1 MVIHTGNTSSKGEAL
16 NCLQL
21 TSFYT
26 VGSKRALEM
35 LGYRQM
41 ARRSCEIEKNITSGE
56 NAGNAWI
63 QTNGQ
68 EKLRDREKHITFCE
82 NSALQ
87 NARASSN
94 FNPAPYTPKHKPPVL

>member
-1 MVIHTGNTSSKGEAL
+1 LDTDKWPGEAERWRSIL
-16 NCLQL
+16 PFVRIQ
-21 TSFYT
+21 
-26 VGSKRALEM
+26 KMLE
-35 LGYRQM
+35 
-41 ARRSCEIEKNITSGE
+41 
-56 NAGNAWI
+56 

-94 FNPAPYTPKHKPPVL
+94 FNPAPCTPKHKPPVL